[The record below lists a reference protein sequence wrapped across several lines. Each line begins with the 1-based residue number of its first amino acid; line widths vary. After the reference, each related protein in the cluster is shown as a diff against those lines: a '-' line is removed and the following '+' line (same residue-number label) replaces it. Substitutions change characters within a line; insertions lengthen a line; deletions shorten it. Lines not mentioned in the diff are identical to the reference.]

1 MTDIREMGDSQKRSD
16 EMILVGYFLS
26 RCTDFSDGKVPRP
39 PVALNVDSWNETY
52 NLFFDRL
59 SNGRSQQQFRHTLRN
74 TRDIFDS
81 LFDNG
86 RKGWSDGQK
95 RDVEFSDRDLAVCQ
109 HWKDRSDEEL
119 TEYVLGVT
127 AIKAGPAPD
136 RRSQN
141 AVSGNALNSVTG
153 SFSPVYEV
161 ALDPAEANWV
171 PPSDLPSEHEI
182 RLVQSGDNSIR
193 LAQQEASSAMM
204 GTPVSEL
211 SHRAR
216 KIEKDERGMHSDRIT
231 LALEKIID
239 DLEGEIT
246 HLNEEGAKLFG
257 LSQYEDATKIAE
269 LGRKLQTFRHQ
280 VAELRSDW
288 DEVSGASPILSEVED
303 NETTEDPSAS
313 RRKSPRKSLVV
324 TMDDGRIIN
333 GRTAAETFTK
343 VIQEFGLEKV
353 KELGIEVNHVP
364 LISHTES
371 ERYTTAKI
379 DGQYLMTHTNTS
391 HKKELLNRIAE
402 RLGVEIDVKVS
413 D

>member
-1 MTDIREMGDSQKRSD
+1 MGDSQKRSD

-39 PVALNVDSWNETY
+39 PVALNVESWNETY
-52 NLFFDRL
+52 DLFFDRL
-59 SNGRSQQQFRHTLRN
+59 SDGRSQQQFRHTLRN

-95 RDVEFSDRDLAVCQ
+95 RGVEFSDRDHAVCQ
-109 HWKDRSDEEL
+109 DWKDRSDEEL

-141 AVSGNALNSVTG
+141 AVSGNALNSVRG

-161 ALDPAEANWV
+161 ALDPAEADWV
-171 PPSDLPSEHEI
+171 PPSDLPTEHEI
-182 RLVQSGDNSIR
+182 LLVQSAESSIR
-193 LAQQEASSAMM
+193 LAQQEVSSAMM
-204 GTPVSEL
+204 GTLVSEL
-211 SHRAR
+211 SRRAR
-216 KIEKDERGMHSDRIT
+216 KIQMDERGMPSDRIT
-231 LALEKIID
+231 SALEKIID
-239 DLEGEIT
+239 DLESEIA
-246 HLNEEGAKLFG
+246 HLNAEGAKLFG

-269 LGRKLQTFRHQ
+269 LGRKLQTFRHK

-288 DEVSGASPILSEVED
+288 NEVSGTTPILSEAEEH
-303 NETTEDPSAS
+303 ETTGDPSVS

-324 TMDDGRIIN
+324 TMNDGRVIS

-343 VIQEFGLEKV
+343 TIVGMGIEQVKGLGLE
-353 KELGIEVNHVP
+353 VNREP
-364 LISHTES
+364 LISDTQS
-371 ERYTTAKI
+371 ERYNTANI
-379 DGQYLMTHTNTS
+379 DGQFVMTHSSTYQ
-391 HKKELLNRIAE
+391 KKELLTRIANE
-402 RLGVEIDVKVS
+402 LGVEINVEVS

>member
-1 MTDIREMGDSQKRSD
+1 MGDSQKRSD

-39 PVALNVDSWNETY
+39 PVALNIDSWNETY
-52 NLFFDRL
+52 DLFFDRL
-59 SNGRSQQQFRHTLRN
+59 SDGRSQQQFRHTLRN
-74 TRDIFDS
+74 TRDIFES

-95 RDVEFSDRDLAVCQ
+95 RGVEFSDRDRAVCQ

-119 TEYVLGVT
+119 TEYVLRVT

-161 ALDPAEANWV
+161 ALDPAEADWV

-182 RLVQSGDNSIR
+182 RLVQSGGNSIR
-193 LAQQEASSAMM
+193 LAQQDASSAMM

-211 SHRAR
+211 SRRAR

-231 LALEKIID
+231 SALEKIID
-239 DLEGEIT
+239 DLEGEIA
-246 HLNEEGAKLFG
+246 HRNAEGAKLFG

-269 LGRKLQTFRHQ
+269 LGRKLQTFRHK

-288 DEVSGASPILSEVED
+288 NEVSGTAPILSKVEKH
-303 NETTEDPSAS
+303 ETTGDPNAS
-313 RRKSPRKSLVV
+313 RRKSRRKSLVV
-324 TMDDGRIIN
+324 TMDDGRVIS

-343 VIQEFGLEKV
+343 TIVGMGIEQV
-353 KELGIEVNHVP
+353 KGLGIEVNREP
-364 LISHTES
+364 LISDTQS
-371 ERYTTAKI
+371 ERYNTANI
-379 DGQYLMTHTNTS
+379 DGQYVMTHSSTS
-391 HKKELLNRIAE
+391 LKKELLTRIANE
-402 RLGVEIDVKVS
+402 LGVEINVEVS